1 VASATGEKK
10 PFRKV
15 MEKLSVKNLTKI
27 FDGNIVA
34 VDDFTLSVEEGEL
47 VVLLGPS
54 GCGKSTILRLISG
67 LERPDSGEIALEGKS
82 INDLSPKDRD
92 VAMVFQE
99 YALYPHMTVF
109 DNLAFPLKMRKLSK
123 TEIRGQVRHAAE
135 ILGMRDLLDR
145 KPKSLSGGQRQR
157 VALGRAV
164 VRKPKLFLFDEPLSN
179 LDAKLREQMRGE
191 ISKLHRRL
199 KATTLY
205 VTHDQQEAMT
215 LGDKVAILKEG
226 RLRQMGSPLELYH
239 KPAEVFVGEFI
250 GNPGMNFLP
259 ARLEASGRLRV
270 ASSQFSVPESISTVF
285 RNYTGRQ
292 LLLGIRP
299 EHILLSASAAETMSI
314 EGETDLVEELGNE
327 TVVRAN
333 CGEHQLTA
341 RGKDYG
347 ELTIAQK
354 VIFSFPW
361 SKVHLFEKES
371 GKALTRPLS

>member
-1 VASATGEKK
+1 
-10 PFRKV
+10 
-15 MEKLSVKNLTKI
+15 MEKLSIKNLTKV
-27 FDGNIVA
+27 FDGGIVA
-34 VDDFTLSVEEGEL
+34 VDDFTLSVEAGEF

-67 LERPDSGEIALEGKS
+67 LERPDSGEIVLEGKR

-109 DNLAFPLKMRKLSK
+109 DNLAFPLKMKKLPK
-123 TEIRGQVRHAAE
+123 LEIQKRVLEAAE
-135 ILGMRDLLDR
+135 ILGLKDLLQR

-164 VRKPKLFLFDEPLSN
+164 VRDPKLFLFDEPLSN
-179 LDAKLREQMRGE
+179 LDAKLRQKMRGE

-226 RLRQMGSPLELYH
+226 RLRQMGAPLELYH
-239 KPAEVFVGEFI
+239 NPAEAFVGEFI

-259 ARLEASGRLRV
+259 ARVEGSGELRV
-270 ASSQFSVPESISTVF
+270 AASHFSVPEKTSTLF
-285 RNYTGRQ
+285 KNCAGRE

-299 EHILLSASAAETMSI
+299 EDISLAASGAEAISL
-314 EGETDLVEELGNE
+314 EGETDLVEKLGNE
-327 TVVRAN
+327 TVVRIN
-333 CGEHQLTA
+333 CGEHQLTV
-341 RGKDYG
+341 RGKDYT

-361 SKVHLFEKES
+361 SKIHLFEKES
-371 GKALTRPLS
+371 TKVLTKSLS

>member
-1 VASATGEKK
+1 
-10 PFRKV
+10 

-27 FDGNIVA
+27 FDGSIVA
-34 VDDFTLSVEEGEL
+34 VDDFNLSVKEGEF

-54 GCGKSTILRLISG
+54 GCGKSTILRIIAG
-67 LERPDSGEIALEGKS
+67 LERPDSGEIILEGKR

-109 DNLAFPLKMRKLSK
+109 DNLSFPLKMRKLPK
-123 TEIRGQVRHAAE
+123 AEIQKQVHGAAE
-135 ILGMRDLLDR
+135 ILGLKDLLAR
-145 KPKSLSGGQRQR
+145 KPRSLSGGQRQR

-164 VRKPKLFLFDEPLSN
+164 VRDPKLFLFDEPLSN
-179 LDAKLREQMRGE
+179 LDAKLRQQMRAE

-199 KATTLY
+199 RATTLY

-226 RLRQMGSPLELYH
+226 RLRQMGTPLELYRH
-239 KPAEVFVGEFI
+239 PAEVFVGEFI
-250 GNPGMNFLP
+250 GNPGMNFLT
-259 ARLEASGRLRV
+259 ARVEGSGELRV
-270 ASSQFSVPESISTVF
+270 ASSQFSPPGNISRVF
-285 RNYTGRQ
+285 RNYTDRE

-299 EHILLSASAAETMSI
+299 EDISLSASAAEALNV
-314 EGETDLVEELGNE
+314 EGEIDLVEELGNE
-327 TVVRAN
+327 TVVRVN

-371 GKALTRPLS
+371 QRALPELLS